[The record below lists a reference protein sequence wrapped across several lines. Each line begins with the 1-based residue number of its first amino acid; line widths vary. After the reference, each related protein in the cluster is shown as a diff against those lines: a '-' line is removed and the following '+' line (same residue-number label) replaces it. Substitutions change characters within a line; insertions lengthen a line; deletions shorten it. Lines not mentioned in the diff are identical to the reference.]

1 MNFNTVNQIFNIK
14 FTVLKFKKMID
25 RLLISELLEQLEDMP
40 AVAVLGPRQ
49 VGKTTLMKFVES
61 RISKD
66 VIYLDL
72 ESNQDKNRLQDA
84 ELYLSERENNLII
97 IDEVQRMPE
106 LFPLL
111 RSLIDR
117 HRVSGRFILLG
128 SASPELL
135 QKSSESLAGRIT
147 YLELQPLHWGEISS
161 SITYQQHW
169 LRGGYPDMLLATS
182 DKSSNRRMNDFI
194 NTYIERDL
202 PLLGLAAS
210 PLIIRNLFSML
221 ISVHGNLLNIS
232 DLSRSLVLSSTTV
245 ARYLD
250 FLENAFIIRRLQPYY
265 VNINKRLTKSPK
277 LFIRDS
283 GMFHALADIA
293 NSESL
298 TGSLLVGSSWE
309 GYVIQQIIAQLPYNI
324 RPYFYRTADGSELD
338 LLLVRGG
345 NPVLGIEI
353 KYSNSPKLSR
363 GNYIAQKDL
372 GEIPLLIVTPSAGD
386 YKMADNIQVC
396 SLLTL
401 NEHLKF

>member
-1 MNFNTVNQIFNIK
+1 
-14 FTVLKFKKMID
+14 MID
-25 RLLISELLEQLEDMP
+25 RFLISELLEQIEDMP

-61 RISKD
+61 RISKE

-72 ESNQDKNRLQDA
+72 ESNQDKNRLLDA
-84 ELYLSERENNLII
+84 ELYLSEHENNLII

-117 HRVSGRFILLG
+117 HRVSGRFVLLG

-147 YLELQPLHWGEISS
+147 YLELQPLHWGEIVSTIS
-161 SITYQQHW
+161 YQQHW
-169 LRGGYPDMLLATS
+169 LRGGYPNMLLATS

-245 ARYLD
+245 TRYLD

-293 NSESL
+293 NFEFL
-298 TGSLLVGSSWE
+298 TGNLLVGRSWE

-324 RPYFYRTADGSELD
+324 QPYFYRTADGSELD

-363 GNYIAQKDL
+363 GSYIAQQDL
-372 GEIPLLIVTPSAGD
+372 GDIPFIVVTPSADD
-386 YKMADNIQVC
+386 YKMTDNIQVC

-401 NEHLKF
+401 NENLKFKTGIGF

>member
-1 MNFNTVNQIFNIK
+1 
-14 FTVLKFKKMID
+14 MIE
-25 RLLISELLEQLEDMP
+25 RTLIIELLEQVSDMP

-49 VGKTTLMKFVES
+49 VGKTTLVKILET
-61 RISKD
+61 RLSKK

-84 ELYLSERENNLII
+84 ELYLSERQNELIV
-97 IDEVQRMPE
+97 IDEVQRMSE

-117 HRVSGRFILLG
+117 YRVAGRFILLG

-147 YLELQPLHWGEISS
+147 YLELQPLHWGEVASTVS
-161 SITYQQHW
+161 YQQHW
-169 LRGGYPDMLLATS
+169 LRGGYPEMLLASS
-182 DKSSNRRMNDFI
+182 DKASNRRMNDFI
-194 NTYIERDL
+194 STYIERDL
-202 PLLGLAAS
+202 PLLGMPAS
-210 PLIIRNLFSML
+210 SVVIRNLFSML
-221 ISVHGNLLNIS
+221 ISIHGNLLNIT
-232 DLSRSLVLSSTTV
+232 DLSRSLALSNTTV
-245 ARYLD
+245 GRYLD

-283 GMFHALADIA
+283 GMFHSLADIA
-293 NSESL
+293 DNEAL
-298 TGSLLVGSSWE
+298 VGSVLVGSSWE
-309 GYVIQQIIAQLPYNI
+309 GYVIQQIIAQLSYNI

-338 LLLVRGG
+338 LVLVRGA

-363 GNYIAQKDL
+363 GNYIASQDL
-372 GEIPLLIVTPSAGD
+372 GDIPLLVITPSATD
-386 YKMADNIQVC
+386 YKMAENVEVC
-396 SLLTL
+396 SLQTL
-401 NEHLKF
+401 NQHLRDRKLLV

>member
-1 MNFNTVNQIFNIK
+1 
-14 FTVLKFKKMID
+14 MIE
-25 RLLISELLEQLEDMP
+25 RTLITELLEQISDMP

-49 VGKTTLMKFVES
+49 VGKTTLVKILETRF
-61 RISKD
+61 SKK

-84 ELYLSERENNLII
+84 ELYLSERQNELIV

-117 HRVSGRFILLG
+117 HRVAGRFILLG

-147 YLELQPLHWGEISS
+147 YLELQPLHWGEVASTVS
-161 SITYQQHW
+161 YQQHW
-169 LRGGYPDMLLATS
+169 LRGGYPEMLLASS
-182 DKSSNRRMNDFI
+182 DKASNRRMNDFI
-194 NTYIERDL
+194 STYIERDL
-202 PLLGLAAS
+202 PLLGMPAS
-210 PLIIRNLFSML
+210 SVVIRNLFSML
-221 ISVHGNLLNIS
+221 ISIHGNLLNTT
-232 DLSRSLVLSSTTV
+232 DLSRSLALSNTTV
-245 ARYLD
+245 SRYLD

-293 NSESL
+293 DSEAL
-298 TGSLLVGSSWE
+298 VGSLLVGSSWE
-309 GYVIQQIIAQLPYNI
+309 GYVIQQIIAQLSYNI
-324 RPYFYRTADGSELD
+324 RPYFYRTVDGSELD
-338 LLLVRGG
+338 LVLVRGA

-363 GNYIAQKDL
+363 GNYIASQDL
-372 GEIPLLIVTPSAGD
+372 GDIPLLVITPSATD
-386 YKMADNIQVC
+386 YKISENVEVC
-396 SLLTL
+396 SLQTL
-401 NEHLKF
+401 NQHLRDRKLLA